1 MGEEG
6 DDEEEVSDDD
16 DDDDDNSDEE
26 IEMSDDDEEEDG
38 EDGQN
43 NVSTKSKPL
52 PPGKQARIPAKPLP
66 PGKQARVPVK
76 PLPAGKQARIP
87 GEISS
92 DDEDSSDVGNERNK
106 EVESHHAGATTALDY
121 ISEDSEEDEE
131 EFNLK
136 TKKKLKLLIQRLQ
149 KRQQIKINESGIK
162 SVLYLMMMIVEK
174 TVTISTCIL
183 IKKIVGN

>member
-16 DDDDDNSDEE
+16 DDDDDDSGEE

-66 PGKQARVPVK
+66 
-76 PLPAGKQARIP
+76 AGKQARIP

-92 DDEDSSDVGNERNK
+92 DDEDSSDVSNERNK
-106 EVESHHAGATTALDY
+106 EVEAHHAGATTALDY